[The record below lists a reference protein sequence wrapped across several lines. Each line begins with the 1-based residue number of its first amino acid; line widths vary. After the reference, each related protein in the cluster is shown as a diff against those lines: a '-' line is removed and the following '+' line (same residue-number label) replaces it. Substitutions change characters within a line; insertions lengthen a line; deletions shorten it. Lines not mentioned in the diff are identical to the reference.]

1 MNRIISL
8 QPLLNA
14 TLRNNNTNKY
24 NILKYTTNNNILKY
38 TTNNNIISN
47 NSSNIINRS
56 FHNSKNV
63 KGFEEF
69 YDQKKPNDIMI
80 R

>member
-14 TLRNNNTNKY
+14 TLRNNNINKY
-24 NILKYTTNNNILKY
+24 NVLKY

-47 NSSNIINRS
+47 NSSNTINRS

>member
-24 NILKYTTNNNILKY
+24 NILKY